1 MAAALSPSVRRWT
14 EASNPLS
21 LDLDVSET
29 DTHLVRTLG
38 AVDAGLFSASG
49 GGLPTLPDAEV
60 ASAVARAAALAAAA
74 LAHPRGRVALC
85 GCGTSGRLSHLESR
99 ALNRLAAALGLRADC
114 FTHLL
119 AGGDA
124 ALLVSQEAAEDMPGA
139 GRDALA
145 ALLAAT
151 SDADVDGSAA
161 APVVAVGISCGLS
174 ATFVGSLLEH
184 ALSQPAAARV
194 SCIALG
200 FNPAEAV
207 RGLRVEGWGS
217 SFFDVLADM
226 ARPENAE
233 RAVLVNPVVG
243 PEAVAGS
250 SRMKGGSATKIV
262 VEAVGMLAVAV
273 ASGRLL
279 GEADVLASAARD
291 IFAEFEHAVRAV
303 YCEAPAIAAVVSA
316 AAVAL
321 AAPTN
326 QTQGGGAGA
335 GAGAADSAAV
345 GRDGGAF
352 MSTTGFGRIL
362 YLGVGTAGLLGL
374 IDASECPPTYGSL
387 FNDARCFL
395 GGGAEELGVTDGGV
409 RTSNGARLLVPTHLR
424 GDAALPSASRPE
436 PIEIGVREGFL
447 APGVVETL
455 SPADLVIVIAIHGD
469 GTGFEDRGAGDVGG
483 ASPQLEAV
491 LEGAAAAVRAGC
503 VVRRVLVG
511 ARGTRAAAALAGA
524 AETAAMPSRGFLALE
539 AAVGAVAP
547 AGVRVLLANGGATD
561 AALGLADGTCRSFAS
576 QLATKLVLN
585 AITTGAHVRKGTIV
599 RNRMVNVS
607 ITNAKLFHRAVG
619 IVAEV
624 AQCGAAVAQRS
635 VVRAIYRT
643 DEGPAAASAVSGG
656 DSSGSGAQA
665 TPLALAA
672 LEARSVLEHVSAA
685 ATQRGLV
692 PIAILL
698 AQASVRCG
706 GAGGITVGQAEAALR
721 KEPVIRRALI
731 AAAAEKQ

>member
-1 MAAALSPSVRRWT
+1 MASLRRWT

-29 DTHLVRTLG
+29 DAQLVRTLG

-60 ASAVARAAALAAAA
+60 AGAVARAAALVAAA

-99 ALNRLAAALGLRADC
+99 ALNRLAAARGLRGDC

-151 SDADVDGSAA
+151 ADADAAAAAAANAAGSAGSDAGA

-194 SCIALG
+194 SCVALG

-207 RGLRVEGWGS
+207 RGLRVEGWRS
-217 SFFDVLADM
+217 SFFEVLTDM
-226 ARPENAE
+226 ARPENAA

-250 SRMKGGSATKIV
+250 SRMKGGSATKMV

-273 ASGRLL
+273 ASGRLP
-279 GEADVLASAARD
+279 GDVDVLASAARD
-291 IFAEFEHAVRAV
+291 IFAEFELAVRAV
-303 YCEAPAIAAVVSA
+303 YCEAPAIAAVVGA
-316 AAVAL
+316 AAAAL
-321 AAPTN
+321 ASPAAGPPR
-326 QTQGGGAGA
+326 GGGAAA
-335 GAGAADSAAV
+335 GKE
-345 GRDGGAF
+345 GAF
-352 MSTTGFGRIL
+352 MSGTGFGRIL

-395 GGGAEELGVTDGGV
+395 GGGAEELGVAGGADGGV
-409 RTSNGARLLVPTHLR
+409 RTSSGARLVVPTHLR
-424 GDAALPSASRPE
+424 GDAGLPSAGRLE
-436 PIEIGVREGFL
+436 PIEIGVREGLL

-455 SPADLVIVIAIHGD
+455 SPADLVIVLAIHGD
-469 GTGFEDRGAGDVGG
+469 GTGFGDGEAGDVGG
-483 ASPQLEAV
+483 PSPQLAAV
-491 LEGAAAAVRAGC
+491 LEGAAAAARAGC

-511 ARGTRAAAALAGA
+511 ARGAEAAAP
-524 AETAAMPSRGFLALE
+524 PSRGFLALE

-547 AGVRVLLANGGATD
+547 AGVRVLLAAGGAAD
-561 AALGLADGTCRSFAS
+561 ATLGLAAGSCRSFAS
-576 QLATKLVLN
+576 QLAVKLALN

-624 AQCGAAVAQRS
+624 AQCGAAEAQRS
-635 VVRAIYRT
+635 VVRAIYRADAGT
-643 DEGPAAASAVSGG
+643 GAGADEGGAG
-656 DSSGSGAQA
+656 DSSGAQA
-665 TPLALAA
+665 APPALAA
-672 LEARSVLEHVSAA
+672 LEARSTLEHVAAA

-698 AQASVRCG
+698 AQAAAR
-706 GAGGITVGQAEAALR
+706 GAPRGMTVADAEAALR
-721 KEPVIRRALI
+721 REPVIRRALTLV
-731 AAAAEKQ
+731 AAK